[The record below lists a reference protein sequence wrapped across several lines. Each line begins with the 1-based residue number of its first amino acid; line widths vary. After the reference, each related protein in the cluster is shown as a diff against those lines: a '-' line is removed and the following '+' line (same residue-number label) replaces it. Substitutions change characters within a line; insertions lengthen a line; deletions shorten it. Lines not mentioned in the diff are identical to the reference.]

1 MIIKD
6 AIHGNIRVDDF
17 EKRVMDCPDFQRLRR
32 IKQLGMTYLVYPGAT
47 HTRFEHSVGTM
58 QVASRICEQLG
69 IGGEVKEK
77 VRLYGL
83 LHDLGH
89 TAFSHESEKVLR
101 PFFGSHEEMGKR
113 RMEKGEMWD
122 VLSDKYSRGEI
133 AGLGEG
139 LEKVVVGGDVGGDRM
154 DYLLRDAHHIG
165 VAYGMVDVDR
175 IIHTLT
181 LEDEQLVVD
190 RRGLEAAESLL
201 VGRFMMF
208 STVYLHKTVRSSSA
222 MLNQGLKTAIE
233 EGAEPGELL
242 DGTDDEI
249 LHKMIESGKGAM
261 YARALLERK
270 LYKQAWSVEDVPE
283 KPDELCRE
291 LSSRCGCEILVD
303 LPPVLSKPLNIK
315 IKTGEGL
322 LEILETSDLVRSL
335 FIAEKNRKETLVFC
349 PEEYREKVASEAGNL
364 LQIK

>member
-6 AIHGNIRVDDF
+6 AIHGNIRVGDF

-47 HTRFEHSVGTM
+47 HTRLEHSIGTM

-69 IGGEVKEK
+69 IGGEEKEK

-101 PFFGSHEEMGKR
+101 PFFGSHEEIGKR

-122 VLSDKYSRGEI
+122 VLSEKYGKAEI
-133 AGLGEG
+133 SGLGKGIER
-139 LEKVVVGGDVGGDRM
+139 VVVGGDVGADRM
-154 DYLLRDAHHIG
+154 DYLLRDAYHIG

-222 MLNQGLKTAIE
+222 MLNQGLKTAID
-233 EGAEPGELL
+233 EGVEPEKLL

-249 LHKMIESGKGAM
+249 LHKMIESGKGGE

-270 LYKQAWSVEDVPE
+270 LYKQAWSVEGTPE
-283 KPDELCRE
+283 NPEELCRE
-291 LSSRCGCEILVD
+291 LSSRCSCEILVD
-303 LPPVLSKPLNIK
+303 LPPVLSKPLDIK

-322 LEILETSDLVRSL
+322 LEILEISDLVRSL

-349 PEEYREKVASEAGNL
+349 PKGNREKVASEAKGL
-364 LQIK
+364 L